1 LGRRDFFVREIGF
14 RVQASKP
21 VLNVLS
27 TPDIRSVE
35 RWIRQRAVVCHLR
48 APTREGMMDLARR
61 ATELPPDIIE
71 RVITESI
78 AMQEAAGREG
88 SLDPRTILD
97 ALRAVERLGI
107 EVTDNNRDW
116 RALLDTLMPG

>member
-1 LGRRDFFVREIGF
+1 
-14 RVQASKP
+14 
-21 VLNVLS
+21 
-27 TPDIRSVE
+27 
-35 RWIRQRAVVCHLR
+35 
-48 APTREGMMDLARR
+48 
-61 ATELPPDIIE
+61 
-71 RVITESI
+71 VITESI

-107 EVTDNNRDW
+107 DVTDNNRDW